1 VGSAFAYPVT
11 TNSGISPIR
20 NREKIISALWRTR
33 SALESFTLWEWAAGH
48 GRHPDSY
55 LIRYAQVERVGARTG
70 AGRRPPGPGC
80 HEVGNAVQSISGLVR
95 VLAEVST
102 LAGELL
108 FVFPDLVYPLFR

>member
-48 GRHPDSY
+48 GRHPDPY

-70 AGRRPPGPGC
+70 AG
-80 HEVGNAVQSISGLVR
+80 A
-95 VLAEVST
+95 